1 MYKTIVIPY
10 TPEAKEMAA
19 KIEAEANRME
29 QTGFALV
36 SCTVT
41 PAAKGILVFRKTA
54 EDRAKA

>member
-19 KIEAEANRME
+19 KIEAEANRMK
-29 QTGFALV
+29 QAGFALV
-36 SCTVT
+36 SCAVT
-41 PAAKGILVFRKTA
+41 PAAKGILVFQKTA